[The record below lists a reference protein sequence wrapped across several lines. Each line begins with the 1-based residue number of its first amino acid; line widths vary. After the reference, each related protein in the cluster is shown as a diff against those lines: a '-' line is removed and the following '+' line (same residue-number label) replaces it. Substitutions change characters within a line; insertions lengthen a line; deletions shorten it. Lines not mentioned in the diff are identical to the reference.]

1 MSESLQSNTTQTLP
15 DDREG
20 LYHLVWREPEERIAS
35 FYNISTEQLVK
46 RCAELRIPRPLAGYW
61 KALAKGTAPAVP
73 ALLDLKKDKVEK
85 ASSKA
90 NLAVPPPTKVPS
102 KVAVPAPRKRSRTAG
117 SGYALIDDLKTYLPV
132 SSVTKDG
139 YYRPMK
145 KKLLDLNVSETGFN
159 SAIDFLSRFFA
170 ALGKQGYWVRLA
182 ESGEGLHCQGIDI
195 KEDPKE
201 GGLRYD
207 SLWRPCSA
215 SIICVGDMLFA
226 FSLAEMTEY
235 VPAKEVN
242 GRYIR
247 DETMSRWMRGK
258 YDKPFRYV
266 IRHALPTGRFLLQ
279 LYSPYSSTNWQVQ
292 FRQTK
297 QCGLISQIP
306 KIISAM
312 HEAVPLI
319 KKQLE
324 EARVKAEARRI
335 QWELDEKR
343 YREKERIRREKEAYN
358 ASLAELKAIMVQWA
372 EDKRIEQFFREVE
385 LDVAI
390 LDGQKKALVME
401 RLQLARQLLS
411 VDTAVERLLKWK
423 TPQERLSEEKHYRE
437 PFVLQ
442 RPLNKTPDRER
453 ELDIV
458 LTM

>member
-15 DDREG
+15 DDREE
-20 LYHLVWREPEERIAS
+20 LYHLVWREPAERITS
-35 FYNISTEQLVK
+35 LYSISKEQLIK
-46 RCAELRIPRPLAGYW
+46 RCAELLIPRPLAGYW

-73 ALLDLKKDKVEK
+73 ALPDLKSGKVEK
-85 ASSKA
+85 FPRKTSQAI
-90 NLAVPPPTKVPS
+90 PPPTKISS
-102 KVAVPAPRKRSRTAG
+102 KVVAPAPRKRARTAG

-139 YYRPMK
+139 YYKPTK

-182 ESGEGLHCQGIDI
+182 EGNEGLHCQGIDI

-215 SIICVGDMLFA
+215 SIICIGDMLFA
-226 FSLAEMTEY
+226 FNLAEMTEY

-247 DETMSRWMRGK
+247 DETMIRWMRRK

-266 IRHALPTGRFLLQ
+266 IKHALPTGRFFLQ
-279 LYSPYSSTNWQVQ
+279 LYSPYSSTNWQVE

-297 QCGLISQIP
+297 QCGLVSQIP

-312 HEAVPLI
+312 RDAVPLI
-319 KKQLE
+319 KKQQE

-343 YREKERIRREKEAYN
+343 YREKEQIRREKEAYS
-358 ASLAELKAIMVQWA
+358 ASLAELKAIMEQWA
-372 EDKRIEQFFREVE
+372 EDKRVEQFFREAESDASMLGEQQRVQ
-385 LDVAI
+385 I
-390 LDGQKKALVME
+390 ME
-401 RLQLARQLLS
+401 RIQLARQFLLTES
-411 VDTAVERLLKWK
+411 AIEKLMRWK
-423 TPQERLSEEKHYRE
+423 MPQECMS
-437 PFVLQ
+437 
-442 RPLNKTPDRER
+442 
-453 ELDIV
+453 
-458 LTM
+458 

>member
-1 MSESLQSNTTQTLP
+1 MLESLQPYVTQTLP
-15 DDREG
+15 DDREE
-20 LYHLVWREPEERIAS
+20 LYHLVWREPAERITS
-35 FYNISTEQLVK
+35 LYSISKEQLTK
-46 RCAELRIPRPLAGYW
+46 RCAELLIPRPLAGYW

-73 ALLDLKKDKVEK
+73 ALPDLKSGKVEK
-85 ASSKA
+85 SPRKTSQAI
-90 NLAVPPPTKVPS
+90 PPPTKISS
-102 KVAVPAPRKRSRTAG
+102 KVVTPAPRKRVRTEG

-139 YYRPMK
+139 YYKPTK
-145 KKLLDLNVSETGFN
+145 KKLLDLNVSETAFN

-182 ESGEGLHCQGIDI
+182 EGNEGLHCQGIDI

-226 FSLAEMTEY
+226 FNLAEMTEY
-235 VPAKEVN
+235 VPAEEVD

-247 DETMSRWMRGK
+247 DETMIRWMRGK

-266 IRHALPTGRFLLQ
+266 LKHALPTGRFFLQ
-279 LYSPYSSTNWQVQ
+279 LYSPYSSTNWQVE

-343 YREKERIRREKEAYN
+343 YRERDRIKEEKEAYN
-358 ASLAELKAIMVQWA
+358 ASLAELKSIMAQWV
-372 EDKRIEQFFREVE
+372 EDKRIEQFFREAESDVSLVE
-385 LDVAI
+385 GKHK
-390 LDGQKKALVME
+390 GQVME

-411 VDTAVERLLKWK
+411 VDTAVERLLKWT
-423 TPQERLSEEKHYRE
+423 TPQERL
-437 PFVLQ
+437 
-442 RPLNKTPDRER
+442 NKR
-453 ELDIV
+453 
-458 LTM
+458 

>member
-1 MSESLQSNTTQTLP
+1 MTESLHTNATQTLP
-15 DDREG
+15 DAREE
-20 LYHLVWREPEERIAS
+20 LYHLVWREPAERITS
-35 FYNISTEQLVK
+35 LYNISQEQLTK

-73 ALLDLKKDKVEK
+73 ALPDLKSGKVEK
-85 ASSKA
+85 SPRKTSQAI
-90 NLAVPPPTKVPS
+90 PPPTKISS
-102 KVAVPAPRKRSRTAG
+102 KVAAPAPRKRARAAG
-117 SGYALIDDLKTYLPV
+117 SGYSLIDDLKTYLPV

-139 YYRPMK
+139 YYKPTK
-145 KKLLDLNVSETGFN
+145 KKLLDLNVSETAFS
-159 SAIDFLSRFFA
+159 SAIEFLSRFFA

-182 ESGEGLHCQGIDI
+182 EGNEGLHCQGIDI

-226 FSLAEMTEY
+226 FNLAEMTEY

-247 DETMSRWMRGK
+247 DETMIRWMRGK

-266 IRHALPTGRFLLQ
+266 IKHALPTGRFFLQ
-279 LYSPYSSTNWQVQ
+279 LYSPYSSTNWQVE

-297 QCGLISQIP
+297 HCGLISQIP

-312 HEAVPLI
+312 RDAVPLI
-319 KKQLE
+319 KKQQE
-324 EARVKAEARRI
+324 EARAKAEERRI

-343 YREKERIRREKEAYN
+343 YREKERIRREKDAYN

-372 EDKRIEQFFREVE
+372 EDKRIEQFFREAE
-385 LDVAI
+385 SDVSM
-390 LDGQKKALVME
+390 LEEKQKGQATE
-401 RLQLARQLLS
+401 RLSLARQFLS
-411 VDTAVERLLKWK
+411 VDTAIERLLKWQ
-423 TPQERLSEEKHYRE
+423 TPQEILSKG
-437 PFVLQ
+437 
-442 RPLNKTPDRER
+442 
-453 ELDIV
+453 
-458 LTM
+458 

>member
-15 DDREG
+15 DDREE
-20 LYHLVWREPEERIAS
+20 LYHLVWREPAERITS
-35 FYNISTEQLVK
+35 LYSISKEQLAK

-73 ALLDLKKDKVEK
+73 ALPDLKSGKVEK
-85 ASSKA
+85 FPRKTSQAT
-90 NLAVPPPTKVPS
+90 PPPTKISS
-102 KVAVPAPRKRSRTAG
+102 KVAVPAPRKRARTAG

-139 YYRPMK
+139 YYKPTK

-215 SIICVGDMLFA
+215 SIICIEDMLFG

-247 DETMSRWMRGK
+247 DETMIRWIREK
-258 YDKPFRYV
+258 HDKPFRYV

-297 QCGLISQIP
+297 QCGLIIQIP
-306 KIISAM
+306 KLISAM
-312 HEAVPLI
+312 RNAVPLI
-319 KKQLE
+319 KKQQE
-324 EARVKAEARRI
+324 EARVKAEKRRI

-372 EDKRIEQFFREVE
+372 EDKRVEQFFREAE
-385 LDVAI
+385 SDASL
-390 LDGQKKALVME
+390 LGEKQKEQVME
-401 RLQLARQLLS
+401 RLRLARQLLS
-411 VDTAVERLLKWK
+411 VDTAVERLTKWK
-423 TPQERLSEEKHYRE
+423 TPEELLVINNSRLYLGYE
-437 PFVLQ
+437 
-442 RPLNKTPDRER
+442 
-453 ELDIV
+453 
-458 LTM
+458 

>member
-15 DDREG
+15 DDREE
-20 LYHLVWREPEERIAS
+20 LYHLVWREPAERITS
-35 FYNISTEQLVK
+35 LYSISKEQLIK
-46 RCAELRIPRPLAGYW
+46 RCAELLIPRPLAGYW

-73 ALLDLKKDKVEK
+73 ALPDLKSGKVEK
-85 ASSKA
+85 SPRKTSQAI
-90 NLAVPPPTKVPS
+90 PPPTKISS
-102 KVAVPAPRKRSRTAG
+102 KVVAPSPRKRARTAG

-139 YYRPMK
+139 YYKPTK

-182 ESGEGLHCQGIDI
+182 EGNEGLHCQGIDI

-215 SIICVGDMLFA
+215 SIICIGDMLFA
-226 FSLAEMTEY
+226 FNLAEMTEY
-235 VPAKEVN
+235 VPAKEVD

-247 DETMSRWMRGK
+247 DETMIRWMRGK

-266 IRHALPTGRFLLQ
+266 IKHALPTGRFFLQ
-279 LYSPYSSTNWQVQ
+279 LYSPYSSTNWQAE

-297 QCGLISQIP
+297 LCGLISQIP

-312 HEAVPLI
+312 RDAVPLI

-324 EARVKAEARRI
+324 EAIVKTEARRI

-358 ASLAELKAIMVQWA
+358 ASLAELKAIMVQWT
-372 EDKRIEQFFREVE
+372 EDKRIEQFFREAE
-385 LDVAI
+385 IDADTFDDPKRI
-390 LDGQKKALVME
+390 LVIE
-401 RLQLARQLLS
+401 RLQLARHFLS
-411 VDTAVERLLKWK
+411 GETAVELLLDWK
-423 TPQERLSEEKHYRE
+423 TPQERLLKG
-437 PFVLQ
+437 
-442 RPLNKTPDRER
+442 
-453 ELDIV
+453 
-458 LTM
+458 

>member
-1 MSESLQSNTTQTLP
+1 MSDINPRDALP
-15 DDREG
+15 QDREA
-20 LYHLVWREPEERIAS
+20 LYKLVWREPAERIAAQ
-35 FYNISTEQLVK
+35 YGISTTLLAK
-46 RCAELRIPRPLAGYW
+46 RCTEMRIPRPLAGYW
-61 KALAKGTAPAVP
+61 KALAKGVAPAVP
-73 ALLDLKKDKVEK
+73 ALPDLKKDKVEK

-90 NLAVPPPTKVPS
+90 SLAVPPSTKVPS
-102 KVAVPAPRKRSRTAG
+102 KVAVSAPRKRARTAG

-132 SSVTKDG
+132 SSVTKGG
-139 YYRPMK
+139 YYKPTK

-159 SAIDFLSRFFA
+159 CAIDFLSRFFA

-182 ESGEGLHCQGIDI
+182 EGNEGLHCQGIDI
-195 KEDPKE
+195 KEAPKE

-215 SIICVGDMLFA
+215 SIICIEDMLFG

-247 DETMSRWMRGK
+247 DETMIRRMRGK

-279 LYSPYSSTNWQVQ
+279 LYSPYSSTLWQVQ

-297 QCGLISQIP
+297 QCGLVSQIP

-312 HEAVPLI
+312 HDAIPLI
-319 KKQLE
+319 KNQLE

-358 ASLAELKAIMVQWA
+358 ASLAELKGIMSQWA
-372 EDKRIEQFFREVE
+372 EDKHIEQFFREVE
-385 LDVAI
+385 LDVAM
-390 LDGQKKALVME
+390 LDGQKKELVME

-411 VDTAVERLLKWK
+411 VNTAVERLLKWE
-423 TPQERLSEEKHYRE
+423 TPQEWLVKSYAC
-437 PFVLQ
+437 
-442 RPLNKTPDRER
+442 
-453 ELDIV
+453 
-458 LTM
+458 

>member
-15 DDREG
+15 DDREE
-20 LYHLVWREPEERIAS
+20 LYHLVWREPAERITS
-35 FYNISTEQLVK
+35 LYSISKEQLTK

-61 KALAKGTAPAVP
+61 KALAKGTALAVP
-73 ALLDLKKDKVEK
+73 ALPDLKSGKVVK
-85 ASSKA
+85 SPRKTSHDIP
-90 NLAVPPPTKVPS
+90 LPTKISS
-102 KVAVPAPRKRSRTAG
+102 KVAVPALRKRARTAG

-139 YYRPMK
+139 YYKPTK
-145 KKLLDLNVSETGFN
+145 KKLLDLNVSETAFN

-182 ESGEGLHCQGIDI
+182 EGNEGLHCKGIDI

-226 FSLAEMTEY
+226 FNLAEMTEY
-235 VPAKEVN
+235 VPAEEVD

-247 DETMSRWMRGK
+247 DETMIRWMRGK
-258 YDKPFRYV
+258 YNKPFRYV
-266 IRHALPTGRFLLQ
+266 IKHALPTGRFFLQ
-279 LYSPYSSTNWQVQ
+279 LYSPYSSTNWQVE

-312 HEAVPLI
+312 RDAVPLI
-319 KKQLE
+319 KKQQE
-324 EARVKAEARRI
+324 EARVKAEVRRI

-343 YREKERIRREKEAYN
+343 YREQERIRREKEAYN
-358 ASLAELKAIMVQWA
+358 ASLAELKSIMVQWA
-372 EDKRIEQFFREVE
+372 EDKRIEQFFREAE
-385 LDVAI
+385 ADVSM
-390 LDGQKKALVME
+390 LEEKQKGQATE
-401 RLQLARQLLS
+401 RLSLARQFLS
-411 VDTAVERLLKWK
+411 VDTAIERLLKWQ
-423 TPQERLSEEKHYRE
+423 TPQEILSKG
-437 PFVLQ
+437 
-442 RPLNKTPDRER
+442 
-453 ELDIV
+453 
-458 LTM
+458 

>member
-1 MSESLQSNTTQTLP
+1 MSDINPRDALP
-15 DDREG
+15 QDRET
-20 LYHLVWREPEERIAS
+20 LYKLVWREPAERIAAQ
-35 FYNISTEQLVK
+35 YGISTTLLAK
-46 RCAELRIPRPLAGYW
+46 RCTEMRIPRPLAGYW

-73 ALLDLKKDKVEK
+73 ALPDLKKGKVDK
-85 ASSKA
+85 ASRKVS
-90 NLAVPPPTKVPS
+90 LAVPPPTIVPS
-102 KVAVPAPRKRSRTAG
+102 KVAVSASRKRARTAG
-117 SGYALIDDLKTYLPV
+117 SGYALIDDLKTYLLV

-139 YYRPMK
+139 YYKPTK

-215 SIICVGDMLFA
+215 SIICIEDMLFG

-235 VPAKEVN
+235 VPAKEIN

-247 DETMSRWMRGK
+247 DETMIRWMRGK

-266 IRHALPTGRFLLQ
+266 IKHALPTGRFLLQ

-306 KIISAM
+306 KLISAM
-312 HEAVPLI
+312 HDAVPLI

-324 EARVKAEARRI
+324 EARVNAEARQI

-358 ASLAELKAIMVQWA
+358 ASLAELKAIMLQWA
-372 EDKRIEQFFREVE
+372 EDKRIEQFFREAE
-385 LDVAI
+385 LGTVM
-390 LDGQKKALVME
+390 LDEKQKTLIME
-401 RLQLARQLLS
+401 RLHLARRFLS
-411 VDTAVERLLKWK
+411 MDSAVERLLKWK
-423 TPQERLSEEKHYRE
+423 APHEQ
-437 PFVLQ
+437 F
-442 RPLNKTPDRER
+442 NKG
-453 ELDIV
+453 
-458 LTM
+458 

>member
-20 LYHLVWREPEERIAS
+20 LYHLVWREPEERITS
-35 FYNISTEQLVK
+35 FYNISTEQLAK

-73 ALLDLKKDKVEK
+73 ALPDLKSGKVVK
-85 ASSKA
+85 SPRKTSQDIT
-90 NLAVPPPTKVPS
+90 LPTKISS
-102 KVAVPAPRKRSRTAG
+102 KVAAPAPRKRARTAG

-132 SSVTKDG
+132 SSVTKDS
-139 YYRPMK
+139 YYKPTK

-201 GGLRYD
+201 GGLRYN

-215 SIICVGDMLFA
+215 SIICIEDMLFG

-247 DETMSRWMRGK
+247 DETMIRWMRGT
-258 YDKPFRYV
+258 YEKPFRYV
-266 IRHALPTGRFLLQ
+266 IRHTLPTGRFLLQ

-297 QCGLISQIP
+297 QCGLVSQIP

-312 HEAVPLI
+312 RDAVPLI
-319 KKQLE
+319 KKQQE
-324 EARVKAEARRI
+324 EARAKAEERRS

-343 YREKERIRREKEAYN
+343 YREKERIRKEKEAYN

-372 EDKRIEQFFREVE
+372 EDKHIEQFFREVE
-385 LDVAI
+385 LDVAM
-390 LDGQKKALVME
+390 LDGQKKELVME

-411 VDTAVERLLKWK
+411 VNTAVERLLKWE
-423 TPQERLSEEKHYRE
+423 TPQERLVKSYAC
-437 PFVLQ
+437 
-442 RPLNKTPDRER
+442 
-453 ELDIV
+453 
-458 LTM
+458 

>member
-35 FYNISTEQLVK
+35 FYNISTEQLAK

-61 KALAKGTAPAVP
+61 KALVKGTAPAVP

-385 LDVAI
+385 LEVAI

>member
-1 MSESLQSNTTQTLP
+1 MSESLQPNVTQTLP
-15 DDREG
+15 DDREE
-20 LYHLVWREPEERIAS
+20 LYRLVWREPAERIAS
-35 FYNISTEQLVK
+35 LYNISKEQLTK
-46 RCAELRIPRPLAGYW
+46 QCAELRIPRPLAGYW
-61 KALAKGTAPAVP
+61 NALAKGTAPAVP
-73 ALLDLKKDKVEK
+73 ALPDLKSGKVEK
-85 ASSKA
+85 FPRKTSQAI
-90 NLAVPPPTKVPS
+90 PPSTKISS
-102 KVAVPAPRKRSRTAG
+102 KVATPAPRKRARTAG

-139 YYRPMK
+139 YYKPAK

-170 ALGKQGYWVRLA
+170 ELGKQGYWVRLA

-247 DETMSRWMRGK
+247 DETMIRWMRGK

-266 IRHALPTGRFLLQ
+266 IKHALPTGRFFLQ
-279 LYSPYSSTNWQVQ
+279 LYSPYSSTNWQAE

-312 HEAVPLI
+312 RDAVPLI
-319 KKQLE
+319 KKQQE
-324 EARVKAEARRI
+324 EARIKAEERRI

-372 EDKRIEQFFREVE
+372 EDKRIEQFFREAE
-385 LDVAI
+385 LDMAM
-390 LDGQKKALVME
+390 LDEHRKRLAME
-401 RLQLARQLLS
+401 RLRLARIFLS
-411 VDTAVERLLKWK
+411 EETGIEWLLKWK
-423 TPQERLSEEKHYRE
+423 IPEERLSKG
-437 PFVLQ
+437 
-442 RPLNKTPDRER
+442 
-453 ELDIV
+453 
-458 LTM
+458 

>member
-15 DDREG
+15 DDREE
-20 LYHLVWREPEERIAS
+20 LYHLVWREPAERITS
-35 FYNISTEQLVK
+35 LYSISKEQLIK
-46 RCAELRIPRPLAGYW
+46 RCAELLIPRPLAGYW

-73 ALLDLKKDKVEK
+73 ALPDLKSGKVEK
-85 ASSKA
+85 FPRKTSQAI
-90 NLAVPPPTKVPS
+90 PPPTKISS
-102 KVAVPAPRKRSRTAG
+102 KVVAPAPRKRARTAG

-139 YYRPMK
+139 YYKPTK

-182 ESGEGLHCQGIDI
+182 EGNEGLHCQGIDI

-226 FSLAEMTEY
+226 FNLAEMTEY
-235 VPAKEVN
+235 VPAEEVD

-247 DETMSRWMRGK
+247 DETMTRWMRGK

-266 IRHALPTGRFLLQ
+266 IKHALPTGRFFLQ
-279 LYSPYSSTNWQVQ
+279 LYSPYSSTNWHVE

-306 KIISAM
+306 KIISAVRD
-312 HEAVPLI
+312 AVPLI
-319 KKQLE
+319 KKQQE
-324 EARVKAEARRI
+324 EARVKAEERRI

-372 EDKRIEQFFREVE
+372 EDKRIEQFCREVE
-385 LDVAI
+385 LDADMV
-390 LDGQKKALVME
+390 DGQKRGQVMK
-401 RLQLARQLLS
+401 RLQLVRQFLLTDS
-411 VDTAVERLLKWK
+411 VVERLLKWK
-423 TPQERLSEEKHYRE
+423 TPQERLDKA
-437 PFVLQ
+437 
-442 RPLNKTPDRER
+442 
-453 ELDIV
+453 
-458 LTM
+458 

>member
-1 MSESLQSNTTQTLP
+1 MSESLQTNVTQALP
-15 DDREG
+15 DDREE
-20 LYHLVWREPEERIAS
+20 LYRLVWREPAERIAS
-35 FYNISTEQLVK
+35 LYNISKEQLTK

-73 ALLDLKKDKVEK
+73 ALPDLKSGKVVK
-85 ASSKA
+85 SPRKTSQDIP
-90 NLAVPPPTKVPS
+90 LPTKISS
-102 KVAVPAPRKRSRTAG
+102 KVAVPAPRKRARTAG

-139 YYRPMK
+139 YYKPTK

-159 SAIDFLSRFFA
+159 SVVDFLSRFFA

-182 ESGEGLHCQGIDI
+182 EGNEGFHCQGIDI

-247 DETMSRWMRGK
+247 DETMIRWMRGK

-266 IRHALPTGRFLLQ
+266 IKHALPTGRFFLQ
-279 LYSPYSSTNWQVQ
+279 LYSPYSSTNWQAE

-312 HEAVPLI
+312 RDAVPLI
-319 KKQLE
+319 KKQQE
-324 EARVKAEARRI
+324 EARIKAEERRI

-343 YREKERIRREKEAYN
+343 YREKERVRREKEAYN
-358 ASLAELKAIMVQWA
+358 ASLAELEAIMVQWA
-372 EDKRIEQFFREVE
+372 EDKRIEQFFREAE
-385 LDVAI
+385 LDAVDFDEQQRLKI
-390 LDGQKKALVME
+390 ME
-401 RLQLARQLLS
+401 RLQLARQFLS
-411 VDTAVERLLKWK
+411 VDKAAERLMKWRI
-423 TPQERLSEEKHYRE
+423 PQERLDKA
-437 PFVLQ
+437 
-442 RPLNKTPDRER
+442 
-453 ELDIV
+453 
-458 LTM
+458 

>member
-15 DDREG
+15 DDREE
-20 LYHLVWREPEERIAS
+20 LYHLVWREPAERITS
-35 FYNISTEQLVK
+35 LYSISKEQLTK
-46 RCAELRIPRPLAGYW
+46 RCAELLIPRPLAGYW

-73 ALLDLKKDKVEK
+73 ALPDLKSGKIEK
-85 ASSKA
+85 SPRKTSQAI
-90 NLAVPPPTKVPS
+90 PPPTKISS
-102 KVAVPAPRKRSRTAG
+102 KVAAPAPRKRARAAG

-139 YYRPMK
+139 YYKPTK
-145 KKLLDLNVSETGFN
+145 KKLLDLNVSETAFS

-182 ESGEGLHCQGIDI
+182 ESGEGLHCQDIDI
-195 KEDPKE
+195 KEEPK
-201 GGLRYD
+201 GGGFRCD

-215 SIICVGDMLFA
+215 SIICIGDMLFA

-247 DETMSRWMRGK
+247 DETMIRLMRGK
-258 YDKPFRYV
+258 YDKPFRDV
-266 IRHALPTGRFLLQ
+266 IKHALPTGRFLLQ

-312 HEAVPLI
+312 RDAVPLI
-319 KKQLE
+319 KKQQE
-324 EARVKAEARRI
+324 EARVKAKVRRI

-343 YREKERIRREKEAYN
+343 YREQERIRREKEAYN

-372 EDKRIEQFFREVE
+372 EDKRIEQFFREAE
-385 LDVAI
+385 SDVSM
-390 LDGQKKALVME
+390 LEEKQKGQATE
-401 RLQLARQLLS
+401 RLSLARQFLS
-411 VDTAVERLLKWK
+411 VDTAIERLLKWQ
-423 TPQERLSEEKHYRE
+423 TPQEILSKG
-437 PFVLQ
+437 
-442 RPLNKTPDRER
+442 
-453 ELDIV
+453 
-458 LTM
+458 

>member
-1 MSESLQSNTTQTLP
+1 MSESLQTNATQMLP
-15 DDREG
+15 DDREE
-20 LYHLVWREPEERIAS
+20 LYHLVWREPAEKITS
-35 FYNISTEQLVK
+35 LYSISKEQLTK

-73 ALLDLKKDKVEK
+73 ALPDLKSGKVVK
-85 ASSKA
+85 SPRKTSQGIP
-90 NLAVPPPTKVPS
+90 LPTKISS
-102 KVAVPAPRKRSRTAG
+102 KVAAPAPRKRARTAG

-139 YYRPMK
+139 YYKPTK

-195 KEDPKE
+195 KEEPKE

-207 SLWRPCSA
+207 SLWRPYSA

-235 VPAKEVN
+235 IPAKEVN

-247 DETMSRWMRGK
+247 DETMIHWMRGK

-266 IRHALPTGRFLLQ
+266 IKHALPTGRFFLQ
-279 LYSPYSSTNWQVQ
+279 LYSPYSSTNWQVE

-297 QCGLISQIP
+297 QYGLISQIP

-312 HEAVPLI
+312 RDAVPLI
-319 KKQLE
+319 KKQQE
-324 EARVKAEARRI
+324 EARVQAEARRI

-343 YREKERIRREKEAYN
+343 YLEKERIRREKEAYN
-358 ASLAELKAIMVQWA
+358 ASLAELKSIMVQWA
-372 EDKRIEQFFREVE
+372 EDKRIEQFFREAE
-385 LDVAI
+385 RDVAM
-390 LDGQKKALVME
+390 LDEQKKALVME
-401 RLQLARQLLS
+401 RLQLARQFLS
-411 VDTAVERLLKWK
+411 VDTAVERLLKWE
-423 TPQERLSEEKHYRE
+423 TPQERLVKRYAC
-437 PFVLQ
+437 
-442 RPLNKTPDRER
+442 
-453 ELDIV
+453 
-458 LTM
+458 

>member
-1 MSESLQSNTTQTLP
+1 MSESLHTNVTQTLP
-15 DDREG
+15 DDREE
-20 LYHLVWREPEERIAS
+20 LYYLVWREPADRIAS
-35 FYNISTEQLVK
+35 LYSVSKEQLTK

-73 ALLDLKKDKVEK
+73 ALPDLKSGKVVK
-85 ASSKA
+85 SPRKTSQAIP
-90 NLAVPPPTKVPS
+90 LPTKISS
-102 KVAVPAPRKRSRTAG
+102 KVAAPAPRKRARTAG
-117 SGYALIDDLKTYLPV
+117 SGYALIADLKTYLPV

-139 YYRPMK
+139 YYKPTK
-145 KKLLDLNVSETGFN
+145 KKLLDLNVSETGFD

-182 ESGEGLHCQGIDI
+182 EGNEGFHCQGIDI

-226 FSLAEMTEY
+226 FNLAEMTEY

-247 DETMSRWMRGK
+247 DETMIRWMREK

-266 IRHALPTGRFLLQ
+266 IKHALPTGRFFLQ
-279 LYSPYSSTNWQVQ
+279 LYSPYSSTNWLVE

-324 EARVKAEARRI
+324 EARVKTEARRI
-335 QWELDEKR
+335 QWELNEKR
-343 YREKERIRREKEAYN
+343 YREKERIRREKEAYT
-358 ASLAELKAIMVQWA
+358 ASLAELNGIMIQWA
-372 EDKRIEQFFREVE
+372 EDKRIEQFLRDVE
-385 LDVAI
+385 KDVASI
-390 LDGQKKALVME
+390 DEQQKAQIME
-401 RLQLARQLLS
+401 RLQLAHQFLLE
-411 VDTAVERLLKWK
+411 DTAVERLLKWQ
-423 TPQERLSEEKHYRE
+423 TPLERLLK
-437 PFVLQ
+437 
-442 RPLNKTPDRER
+442 
-453 ELDIV
+453 
-458 LTM
+458 

>member
-35 FYNISTEQLVK
+35 FYNISTEQLAK

-61 KALAKGTAPAVP
+61 KALVKGTAPAVP

-117 SGYALIDDLKTYLPV
+117 SSYALIDDLKTYLPV

>member
-1 MSESLQSNTTQTLP
+1 MSDINPRDALP
-15 DDREG
+15 LDREA
-20 LYHLVWREPEERIAS
+20 LYKLVWREPAERIAAQ
-35 FYNISTEQLVK
+35 YGISTTLLAK
-46 RCAELRIPRPLAGYW
+46 RCTEMRIPRLLAGYW
-61 KALAKGTAPAVP
+61 KALAKGVAPAVP
-73 ALLDLKKDKVEK
+73 ALPDLKKDKVEK

-90 NLAVPPPTKVPS
+90 SLAVPPPTKVPS

-139 YYRPMK
+139 YYKPTK
-145 KKLLDLNVSETGFN
+145 KKLLDLNVSETGFD
-159 SAIDFLSRFFA
+159 SAIGFLSRFFA
-170 ALGKQGYWVRLA
+170 ELGKQGYWVRLA
-182 ESGEGLHCQGIDI
+182 EGNEGLHRQGIDI

-201 GGLRYD
+201 GGFRCD
-207 SLWRPCSA
+207 NLWCPCSA
-215 SIICVGDMLFA
+215 SIICVGNMLFA

-247 DETMSRWMRGK
+247 DETMIRWMRGK

-279 LYSPYSSTNWQVQ
+279 LYTPYSSTNWQVQ

-297 QCGLISQIP
+297 QCGLVSQIP

-312 HEAVPLI
+312 HDAVPLI

-324 EARVKAEARRI
+324 EVRIKAEARRI

-372 EDKRIEQFFREVE
+372 EDKRIEQFLHEAE
-385 LDVAI
+385 LGADM
-390 LDGQKKALVME
+390 LDGQKRVKVMQ
-401 RLQLARQLLS
+401 RLQLARQFLLTDS
-411 VDTAVERLLKWK
+411 VVEQLLKWR
-423 TPQERLSEEKHYRE
+423 TPAEI
-437 PFVLQ
+437 
-442 RPLNKTPDRER
+442 
-453 ELDIV
+453 LDPE
-458 LTM
+458 